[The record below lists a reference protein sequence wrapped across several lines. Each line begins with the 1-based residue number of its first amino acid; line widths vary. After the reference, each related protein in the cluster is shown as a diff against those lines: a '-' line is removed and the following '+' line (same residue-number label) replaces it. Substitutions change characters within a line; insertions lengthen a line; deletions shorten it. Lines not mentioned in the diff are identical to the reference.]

1 MKYEKCLSCE
11 QLGTTCDGPNLLSMD
26 TVELGQWCNE
36 LRKNNP
42 GMTYDRVATDT
53 QLSKSAVR
61 DFLIGSHVDCSM
73 HTARTIAKYITNG
86 KWDDNPCGNVSNNE
100 KAAYEERIKQLET
113 EVDHLDV
120 RLKAVKKTNESLE
133 TLVKNNNTRTTQ
145 DKEFLRGEIKC
156 KNRSIVVLG
165 VLLGIS
171 VMFIMASLII
181 DSINPNLG
189 FFWNR

>member
-26 TVELGQWCNE
+26 TVDLGQWCNE

-42 GMTYDRVATDT
+42 GMTYDRIATDT

-61 DFLIGSHVDCSM
+61 DFLIGNHDDCSM

-145 DKEFLRGEIKC
+145 DKEFLRGEIKH
-156 KNRSIVVLG
+156 KNRSIVALC

-171 VMFIMASLII
+171 VAIIIASLII
-181 DSINPNLG
+181 DSTNPNLG

>member
-42 GMTYDRVATDT
+42 GMTYDRIATDT

-61 DFLIGSHVDCSM
+61 DFLIGNHYDCSM

-145 DKEFLRGEIKC
+145 DKEFLRGEIKR
-156 KNRSIVVLG
+156 KNRSIVALC

-171 VMFIMASLII
+171 VAIIIASLII
-181 DSINPNLG
+181 DSTNPNLG